1 MRLSKLGRNMGH
13 RRALLRN
20 LLTSLI
26 LNDSIE
32 TTESRAESLKRLADK
47 YISLAKKGDLASR
60 RRALA
65 FFLDEDAV
73 KKLFDVLAPRYKDRQ
88 GGYVQ
93 VIKAGN
99 RRGDGAPTAIVR
111 LV

>member
-26 LNDSIE
+26 LNDSIV

-60 RRALA
+60 RRALS

-88 GGYVQ
+88 GGYAR
-93 VIKAGN
+93 VIKAGT

>member
-1 MRLSKLGRNMGH
+1 
-13 RRALLRN
+13 
-20 LLTSLI
+20 
-26 LNDSIE
+26 DSIE

-88 GGYVQ
+88 GGYVR